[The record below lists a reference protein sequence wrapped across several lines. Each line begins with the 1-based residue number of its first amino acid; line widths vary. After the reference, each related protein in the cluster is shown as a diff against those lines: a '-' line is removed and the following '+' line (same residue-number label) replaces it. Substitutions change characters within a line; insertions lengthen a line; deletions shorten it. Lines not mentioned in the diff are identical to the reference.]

1 MLRYRKNYLKNKLA
15 TIKNTFGVW
24 AESEETL
31 DFFIKIKMAE
41 ACAGAPR
48 EGMRS
53 MQQTEQSLRTRAG
66 GQSRQAP
73 LCAVLQAAVCVL
85 LYMLARNLLLRLPIL
100 HGNAAA
106 GAGRQALEWA
116 VLLAATILAALPA
129 LLWAWGALGLVR
141 PRGARHAGRHADRR
155 TQARGYARLLG
166 GYILILLL
174 ELLLDALPFAR
185 RLLGGSAAAGVTLPQ
200 GRVAL
205 ALAFLQ
211 LCVASPVVEELLF
224 RGAVQRLLRPCG
236 AQYAVLGQAV
246 LFAALHGTAAQIVYA
261 CLMGLL
267 LGQSARRSG
276 SLWPGIVLHAL
287 NNGILFAALLAGG

>member
-1 MLRYRKNYLKNKLA
+1 MRAAQGRREKKLRPLQGQKQ
-15 TIKNTFGVW
+15 T
-24 AESEETL
+24 AEPH
-31 DFFIKIKMAE
+31 
-41 ACAGAPR
+41 AG

-53 MQQTEQSLRTRAG
+53 MQQTELRARAG
-66 GQSRQAP
+66 GPSQSQNRLGP

-85 LYMLARNLLLRLPIL
+85 LYMAARNLLLRLPIL
-100 HGNAAA
+100 HGQAADS
-106 GAGRQALEWA
+106 AGRQALEWA

-129 LLWAWGALGLVR
+129 LLWAWGALGFVR
-141 PRGARHAGRHADRR
+141 PRGAHHAKRHIDRRPDRR
-155 TQARGYARLLG
+155 TQAKGYIRLLG

-174 ELLLDALPFAR
+174 ELLLEALPFAR

-205 ALAFLQ
+205 VLAFLQ

-224 RGAVQRLLRPCG
+224 RGAVQRLLCPCG

-276 SLWPGIVLHAL
+276 SLWPGIALHAL
-287 NNGILFAALLAGG
+287 NNGILFAALLAGGR

>member
-1 MLRYRKNYLKNKLA
+1 
-15 TIKNTFGVW
+15 
-24 AESEETL
+24 
-31 DFFIKIKMAE
+31 
-41 ACAGAPR
+41 
-48 EGMRS
+48 
-53 MQQTEQSLRTRAG
+53 MQQTEPSLRARAG
-66 GQSRQAP
+66 GRSQSRLGP

-100 HGNAAA
+100 HGNTAA

-129 LLWAWGALGLVR
+129 LLWAWGALGKTRPAGKRGFACALGLTRPHGDRPENRNTRRKEYGRLACGYVLV
-141 PRGARHAGRHADRR
+141 
-155 TQARGYARLLG
+155 LLAE
-166 GYILILLL
+166 LAL
-174 ELLLDALPFAR
+174 EALPVV
-185 RLLGGSAAAGVTLPQ
+185 GGSAAAGVTLPQ

-205 ALAFLQ
+205 VLAFLQ

-276 SLWPGIVLHAL
+276 SLWPGIALHAL
-287 NNGILFAALLAGG
+287 NNGILFAALLAGGR